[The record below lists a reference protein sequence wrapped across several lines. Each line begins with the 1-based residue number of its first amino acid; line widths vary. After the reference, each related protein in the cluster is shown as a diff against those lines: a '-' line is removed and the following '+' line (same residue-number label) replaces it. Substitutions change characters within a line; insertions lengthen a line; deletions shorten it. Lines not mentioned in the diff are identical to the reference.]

1 MLCFSDVTEKYP
13 IKILNTWQYQIDH
26 KYSANTWTQIF
37 VQYPNAIR
45 PQVENTYS
53 LVICV

>member
-1 MLCFSDVTEKYP
+1 MLYFSDVTEKYP